1 MIIGTAGHVDHGKT
15 TLIHALTG
23 IDADRLPEEKRRG
36 MTIDLGYAYAGGLG
50 FVDVPG
56 HERFVHTMLAGVGG
70 IDAALLV
77 VAADDGIKPQTLEH
91 VAILDLLGIDRG
103 VVAITR
109 SDLAPGEVGRVTADI
124 AALLADTCLA
134 TAPILVVSAITGA
147 GIEDLRSALAALGPK
162 PRDRDAYPRLAIDRA
177 FLVAGAGVVVTGA
190 LASGTIAVGDRLVLS
205 PSGAEVRVRG
215 LHAQNQRAE
224 RGVAGQRLALN
235 LVGADKAAVVRGDY
249 LVATEI
255 HAPTQRIDARIR
267 LLPGARA
274 LRADTPMHLHLGAAH
289 VTARV
294 SPLASPIG
302 PGEIGLVRA
311 VLDQPVAA
319 LIGDRLV
326 LRDAGATK
334 TLGGGVVLDPW
345 PILRGARSPARL
357 AQLAAPDLAAML
369 ALTRINWAAHARGHN
384 LRPAA
389 EATQLQAADAVLCGG
404 YALAVA
410 DLAGLD
416 AAITAG
422 LAALHRDHPEQ
433 PGLTQDRLRASL
445 PGKPPRALAAAV
457 IDRALR
463 AGILRQDGAFL
474 CLADHR
480 AQLSATDA
488 ALWEILQD
496 ELAADR
502 FRPPRVRDLLARTR
516 MSEPVLRASM
526 RRFARLSWLVEV
538 APDHFYLRDAVAEMV
553 AIAAE
558 LAARDGDISAGGFR
572 DRVGIGRNLVI
583 RILEF
588 LDAQGVTYR
597 RGDIRH
603 IRADRLERFGVLEK
617 SVRK

>member
-56 HERFVHTMLAGVGG
+56 HERFVHTMLAGAGG

-109 SDLAPGEVGRVTADI
+109 ADLAPDRVAQVAAKI
-124 AALLADTCLA
+124 AALLAGTALA
-134 TAPILVVSAITGA
+134 GIPILPVSAITGA
-147 GIEDLRSALAALGPK
+147 GIDDLRTALARLGPQA
-162 PRDRDAYPRLAIDRA
+162 RDPALYPRLAIDRA

-190 LASGTIAVGDRLVLS
+190 LASGAISVGDRLLLS
-205 PSGAEVRVRG
+205 PSGIEVRVRG
-215 LHAQNQRAE
+215 LHANNQRAE

-235 LVGADKAAVVRGDY
+235 LVGAEKAAIARGDY
-249 LVATEI
+249 VLAAEI
-255 HAPTQRIDARIR
+255 HAPTPRLDVRIR
-267 LLPGARA
+267 VLPGARP
-274 LRADTPMHLHLGAAH
+274 LRADTPMHLHIGAAH

-294 SPLASPIG
+294 SPLGGPIG
-302 PGEIGLVRA
+302 AGDIGLARA
-311 VLDQPVAA
+311 VLDAPIAA
-319 LIGDRLV
+319 LAGDRLV
-326 LRDAGATK
+326 LRNAGATL

-345 PILRGARSPARL
+345 PILRGGRTPARL
-357 AQLAAPDLAAML
+357 AQLAAPDLGSLL
-369 ALTRINWAAHARGHN
+369 ALTRIDWAAYVRAHHVRP
-384 LRPAA
+384 PAA
-389 EATQLQAADAVLCGG
+389 TERLAAAGAVLCGG
-404 YALAVA
+404 YALTAA
-410 DLAGLD
+410 DRDALTSALTATLATLHREHPELP
-416 AAITAG
+416 G
-422 LAALHRDHPEQ
+422 LAP
-433 PGLTQDRLRASL
+433 DRLRATL
-445 PGKPPRALAAAV
+445 PGKPPRALADAV
-457 IDRALR
+457 IERARL

-480 AQLSATDA
+480 ARLSAADA
-488 ALWEILQD
+488 ALWDILQD
-496 ELAADR
+496 DLAADR
-502 FRPPRVRDLLARTR
+502 FRPPRVRDLVARTR
-516 MSEPVLRASM
+516 MGEPMLRASM

-538 APDHFYLRDAVAEMV
+538 APDHFYLREAVAEMV
-553 AIAAE
+553 AITAE
-558 LAARDGDISAGGFR
+558 LDARDGDISAGAFR

-603 IRADRLERFGVLEK
+603 TRADRLDKFG
-617 SVRK
+617 RWNGAD

>member
-15 TLIHALTG
+15 TLIRALTG

-36 MTIDLGYAYAGGLG
+36 MTIDLGYAYADGLG

-56 HERFVHTMLAGVGG
+56 HERCVHTMLAGVGG

-109 SDLAPGEVGRVTADI
+109 SDLAPGEVGRVSAEV
-124 AALLADTCLA
+124 ASVLAGTCLA
-134 TAPILVVSAITGA
+134 GAPIMAVSAVTGA
-147 GIEDLRSALAALGPK
+147 GIEDLRAALARLGPK
-162 PRDRDAYPRLAIDRA
+162 SRDCDAYPRLAIDRA

-190 LASGTIAVGDRLVLS
+190 LATGTIAVGDRLVLS
-205 PSGAEVRVRG
+205 PSGVEVRVRG

-235 LVGADKAAVVRGDY
+235 LVGAEKAAVARGDCV
-249 LVATEI
+249 VAADI
-255 HAPTQRIDARIR
+255 HAPTHRIDARIR

-274 LRADTPMHLHLGAAH
+274 LRTDTPMHLHLGAAH

-294 SPLASPIG
+294 SPLAGPIG

-326 LRDAGATK
+326 LRDAGATT

-345 PILRGARSPARL
+345 PILRGARTPARL
-357 AQLAAPDLAAML
+357 AQLAAPDLSALL
-369 ALTRINWAAHARGHN
+369 ALTRIDWAAYVRGHN
-384 LRPAA
+384 LRPTAQ
-389 EATQLQAADAVLCGG
+389 TSQLQAAGAVVCGG
-404 YALAVA
+404 YALAA
-410 DLAGLD
+410 SDLAGLD
-416 AAITAG
+416 AAITSG
-422 LAALHRDHPEQ
+422 LATLHREHPEQ
-433 PGLTQDRLRASL
+433 PGLAPDRLRAVL
-445 PGKPPRALAAAV
+445 PGKPARMLADAV
-457 IDRALR
+457 IDRGLR

-474 CLADHR
+474 CLAGHR
-480 AQLSATDA
+480 ARLSATDE
-488 ALWEILQD
+488 ALWDILQD

-502 FRPPRVRDLLARTR
+502 FRPPRVRDLVARTR

-538 APDHFYLRDAVAEMV
+538 APDHFYLREAVAELV

-558 LAARDGDISAGGFR
+558 LAARDGDVSAGGFR

-603 IRADRLERFGVLEK
+603 IRADRVDRFGASGKVPGQ
-617 SVRK
+617 